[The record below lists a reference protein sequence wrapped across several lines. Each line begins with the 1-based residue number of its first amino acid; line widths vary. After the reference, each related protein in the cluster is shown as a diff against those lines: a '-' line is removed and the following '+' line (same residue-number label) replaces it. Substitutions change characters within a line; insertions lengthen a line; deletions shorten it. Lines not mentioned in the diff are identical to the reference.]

1 MKKIFLSVLLMSAV
15 LIGSAQQHFRLNAY
29 SSYVFDDGFSSYN
42 TANDYYNGK
51 LKAGVQ
57 WGAGIEYLSDPR
69 YGGELIYFY
78 KNSEAPS
85 NFKFGTL
92 TGERSENFDVTQHYI
107 MLGMNSH
114 MASTSK
120 KAEGYGGL
128 MFGWV
133 ITDVEAPSTGNK
145 SSSSNFA
152 WGAKLGTD
160 IWMSPKVGIKL
171 QAQILSSTRAY
182 GGDVY
187 YGYWGPVAVPDYST
201 LWQFGL
207 GGGLTFRLGK

>member
-1 MKKIFLSVLLMSAV
+1 MKKIFLSVLMIQVV
-15 LIGSAQQHFRLNAY
+15 LFASAQQFYLNGY
-29 SSYVFDDGFSSYN
+29 SAYVFDDGFSFYN
-42 TANDYYNGK
+42 TANDYYSGK
-51 LKAGVQ
+51 LKGGVQ
-57 WGAGIEYLSDPR
+57 WGAGIEYRSHPR
-69 YGGELIYFY
+69 YGGELLYIY

-92 TGERSENFDVTQHYI
+92 TAERSETFDVTQHYI
-107 MLGMNSH
+107 MIGMNSH
-114 MASTSK
+114 VMSTSK
-120 KAEGYGGL
+120 KVEGYGGL
-128 MFGWV
+128 LFGWV
-133 ITDVEAPSTGNK
+133 ITDVDVPSTGTE
-145 SSSSNFA
+145 SSNSNFA

-160 IWMSPKVGIKL
+160 IWLSPKVGIKL

-182 GGDVY
+182 GGDLY